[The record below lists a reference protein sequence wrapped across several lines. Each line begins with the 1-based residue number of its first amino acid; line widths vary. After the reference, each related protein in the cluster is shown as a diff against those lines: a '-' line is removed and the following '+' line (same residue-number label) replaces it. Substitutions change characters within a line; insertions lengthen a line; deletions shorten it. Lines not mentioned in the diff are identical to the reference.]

1 MNRILTACG
10 AAVLVAG
17 LAGVAQA
24 APFNGSLGSTADF
37 SDAPWW
43 VVDPADSA
51 GTTDISLDTSGIG
64 YLGADAVAF
73 GSVGYTVSFSQTFD
87 TMPGSPLTV
96 SFYLNNL
103 NQPIGDPEVHTFS
116 ASFDGTTLFSLDGG
130 GPTANELYSF
140 NVTGLGTDTLTFT
153 GENWE
158 SYWNLSVISVGPPA
172 PAPVPAPAAI
182 GLFLVGLSGLAAVRR
197 RAA

>member
-1 MNRILTACG
+1 MDRIFTAFG

-17 LAGVAQA
+17 LAGAAQA

-43 VVDPADSA
+43 VITPADSA

-73 GSVGYTVSFSQTFD
+73 GSVGYTVDFSQTFN
-87 TMPGSPLTV
+87 TTPGSHLSV
-96 SFYLNNL
+96 SFYLNNI
-103 NQPIGDPEVHTFS
+103 NQPVGDTDVHTFS
-116 ASFDGTTLFSLDGG
+116 ATFDGTTLYSVDGG
-130 GPTANELYSF
+130 GPTANTLHSF
-140 NVTGLGTDTLTFT
+140 DVTGLGTDTLTFT
-153 GENWE
+153 GENWQ
-158 SYWNLSVISVGPPA
+158 SYWNLSVISVGPA
-172 PAPVPAPAAI
+172 APVPAPAAI

-197 RAA
+197 RAG